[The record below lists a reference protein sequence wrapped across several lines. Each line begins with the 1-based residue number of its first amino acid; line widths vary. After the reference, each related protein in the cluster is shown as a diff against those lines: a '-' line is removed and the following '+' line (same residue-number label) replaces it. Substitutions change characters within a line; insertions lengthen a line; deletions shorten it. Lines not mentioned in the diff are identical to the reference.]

1 MTETSARQHDMEKA
15 LAVLAIDHGLC
26 SVTDAARVV
35 RQGRG
40 RGALEASDLLDLF
53 SDKDMVRAIGKE
65 RGIRYFDPYAGNPE
79 FMFDNGVFSQCETR
93 ILKKYSA
100 LPLKDESGKIVVAVA
115 NPDDLE
121 MVDYLR
127 SKYPDGFSLVISAR
141 ALLQNRISYYSADEI
156 AGLSAL
162 RARKAPTAVRSQA
175 SARSPVQEW
184 VDMTLERAI
193 SAGAS
198 DLHILMQPDEQ
209 MILRFRIDGTLQLQP
224 VPPGLR
230 PLEIVGTIVSRCSTM
245 DAANFR
251 EPQDGKFS
259 FTAAGRAVD
268 ARVALLPQAYGPT
281 LTLRMLD
288 PGAIDARL
296 SRMGFTGE
304 QTRMM
309 QEAVAATQG
318 TILTVGPT
326 GSGKSTTLYALLQ
339 EVNATEK
346 NVLTVE
352 NPIEYRLAGV
362 GQTEIREGLG
372 ARSVTFA
379 RALRTILRADPD
391 IILVGEIRDQ
401 ETAEVAMQAAITGHL
416 VLSTLHA
423 NTAIG
428 AYQRLANMGV
438 PLYLVAEAL
447 SLSVYQR
454 LLRKLHDCGGWR
466 PPTKDESR
474 MLATLGLETPDQV
487 REAGGCPAC
496 NGTGYLGRSAAVEV
510 LEPDPDF
517 RQMVAEQRNIRELAR
532 TAELSGFSPI
542 HKQAYEQVLD
552 GRTSVAELFRSL
564 PVAELKQQWA

>member
-1 MTETSARQHDMEKA
+1 MDTTQNDLEKA
-15 LAVLAIDHGLC
+15 VALLALEHHLFPPA
-26 SVTDAARVV
+26 DAARVI

-40 RGALEASDLLDLF
+40 RGDLQAADLLALA
-53 SDKDMVRAIGKE
+53 SETDMIRVVGKE
-65 RGIRYFDPYAGNPE
+65 RGIRWFDPYGGNPE
-79 FMFDNGVFSQCETR
+79 FVFDNAIFSQCESR
-93 ILKKYSA
+93 LLKKYSA
-100 LPLKDESGKIVVAVA
+100 LPLKDPAGKVIVAVA
-115 NPDDLE
+115 NPEDLE

-127 SKYPDGFSLVISAR
+127 SRYPGGFGLVISSR
-141 ALLQNRISYYSADEI
+141 SLLQNRISYYSSDDI
-156 AGLSAL
+156 AGLGA
-162 RARKAPTAVRSQA
+162 ARVRRTSPGAVRAQA

-184 VDMTLERAI
+184 VDSTLERAV

-198 DLHILMQPDEQ
+198 DVHILMQPDEQ
-209 MILRFRIDGTLQLQP
+209 MILRFRIDGTLQAQP
-224 VPPGLR
+224 VPAALR
-230 PLEIVGTIVSRCSTM
+230 PLEIVGTIVSRCATM

-251 EPQDGKFS
+251 EPQDGKFA
-259 FTAAGRAVD
+259 FTAAGRAID

-281 LTLRMLD
+281 VAIRLLD
-288 PGAIDARL
+288 PGSIDARL
-296 SRMGFTGE
+296 GRMGFTAE

-401 ETAEVAMQAAITGHL
+401 DTAEVAMQAAITGHL

-423 NTAIG
+423 NTALG
-428 AYQRLANMGV
+428 AYQRLSNMGV
-438 PLYLVAEAL
+438 PLYLVSEAL
-447 SLSVYQR
+447 SLNIYQR
-454 LLRKLHDCGGWR
+454 LLRRVHDCAGWR
-466 PPTKDESR
+466 APDRDEVR
-474 MLATLGLETPDQV
+474 MLSMLDLEVPDQV
-487 REAGGCPAC
+487 REARGCPAC

-510 LEPDPDF
+510 LQPDPDL

-532 TAELSGFSPI
+532 AAENAGFSPI
-542 HKQAYEQVLD
+542 HRQAHQQILD
-552 GRTSVAELFRSL
+552 GRTSVEEMFRSL
-564 PVAELKQQWA
+564 PVAELRQQWA